1 VGKFPRSRPAGT
13 AVQDVAYA
21 AGSTSRRGR
30 ATAKNELERKNIA
43 IETRAC
49 RLPPL
54 DQARSRGRKTPASAP
69 SGLLIRPEVA
79 GPRRGGES
87 SIRAP
92 ARAGSLIKYPSN
104 ILITSLWRRQNSD
117 VGADAR
123 GGLHAGP
130 VQKRALRKVA
140 GALFPEAGYV
150 SDREIPGNDH
160 REANSA
166 MEVADVAGADLHRS
180 CARRVGSTRL
190 ISRRDDL
197 DRLECGVDREQALD
211 LGRRDVGAR
220 QKYQPIQGDQTNN
233 SRLGRDVVVDHFSNP
248 P

>member
-1 VGKFPRSRPAGT
+1 MPARS
-13 AVQDVAYA
+13 
-21 AGSTSRRGR
+21 
-30 ATAKNELERKNIA
+30 KNEPLGRSLV
-43 IETRAC
+43 RYSP
-49 RLPPL
+49 RL
-54 DQARSRGRKTPASAP
+54 A
-69 SGLLIRPEVA
+69 
-79 GPRRGGES
+79 
-87 SIRAP
+87 
-92 ARAGSLIKYPSN
+92 
-104 ILITSLWRRQNSD
+104 TS
-117 VGADAR
+117 VTG
-123 GGLHAGP
+123 
-130 VQKRALRKVA
+130 
-140 GALFPEAGYV
+140 